1 MREGIHP
8 DYVEA
13 TVHCSCGNEFKT
25 RSTSPT
31 LRVELCDLC
40 HPFYTGQQKFV
51 DTGGR
56 VQRFADK
63 FGASAET
70 VVKKEADAKEAR
82 RVAHEESVVVA
93 RQARAERERIEAEA
107 AEKVAARAPKAAAV
121 EEAPVE
127 QPIVE
132 EAVSE
137 DAPAEEAPP
146 EDAPAEEAPAEEP
159 ASEDAAE

>member
-13 TVHCSCGNEFKT
+13 TVHCSCGNEFVTK
-25 RSTSPT
+25 STSPS
-31 LRVELCDLC
+31 LRIELCDLC

-63 FGASAET
+63 FGASSET
-70 VVKKEADAKEAR
+70 VVQKEAAAKEAR
-82 RVAHEESVVVA
+82 RLAHEESVVVA
-93 RQARAERERIEAEA
+93 RQAREIRERAEAEG
-107 AEKVAARAPKAAAV
+107 AEKAAARAPKAVVEEAVADEAVV

-127 QPIVE
+127 
-132 EAVSE
+132 EAVT
-137 DAPAEEAPP
+137 
-146 EDAPAEEAPAEEP
+146 
-159 ASEDAAE
+159 EDAAE